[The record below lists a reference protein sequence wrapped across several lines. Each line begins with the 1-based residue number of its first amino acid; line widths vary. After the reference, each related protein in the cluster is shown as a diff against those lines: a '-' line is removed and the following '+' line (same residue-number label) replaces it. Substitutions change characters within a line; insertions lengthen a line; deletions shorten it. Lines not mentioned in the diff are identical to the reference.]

1 MNPHFNPAQPVILN
15 MKSFKSVI
23 HLVLI
28 LALLVFSAGTAQAQN
43 PRPLIMPGKET
54 LFQRVIAIPGAELRD
69 GASHE
74 SPTVAEVA
82 PFTVFYVYA
91 RESAASGEWLQ
102 VGYDSDGTTDGWLDS
117 GSAIDWNQALTVSF
131 KDPAKVA
138 RVPLFG
144 DRDSLRSL
152 VDRQDART
160 YQALREKAAAGD
172 ASDSPVIAIQPAEF
186 IDIRR
191 NFYLVPILEHEDVLV
206 GGEQGRLLHVASV
219 PLQDPKAAQSYRAG
233 VVFVIDTTVSMG
245 PYIERT
251 RETMQGVYR
260 AIESSGLSDQV
271 SFGLVGYR
279 DNNAAAPG
287 LEYLSKVFVNLQQG
301 VSGESFLANIAQV
314 KPATV
319 SSQGFNE
326 DAYAGIKQAIDEL
339 DWSGYDAR
347 YVILISDAGPRTGN
361 DSLGSTG
368 LSTAAMRELARDHN
382 IATWVLHLRTPEGA
396 ENHAFAEEQYRSLT
410 RIEDIG
416 DFYYGVE
423 TGDVDNFQ
431 EALSALTRQLTEQ
444 VAQTA
449 KGLPPRLFD
458 SPVAEDSSEPGTE
471 LEAFQQKAERLGYAL
486 RMAYLNENKAAGI
499 PVLFDAWLIDR
510 DFAEPEQR
518 DLDVRVILTR
528 DQLSDLH
535 DVLRQVL
542 TIAEEGALAPQDFLG
557 ELKSLAAAI
566 SRDPE
571 KANSATQ
578 VGGGQ
583 SLADLGYM
591 REYIEGLPY
600 TSEVM
605 NLDLATWQDWSA
617 QKQFEFINQLD
628 KKIAYYKALHENVD
642 LWISL
647 DGGAVDGDSLYPLLL
662 EALP

>member
-1 MNPHFNPAQPVILN
+1 MKLLKIQSNILLLLA
-15 MKSFKSVI
+15 MLSLIAASV
-23 HLVLI
+23 
-28 LALLVFSAGTAQAQN
+28 QAQN
-43 PRPLIMPGKET
+43 PRPLIMQGKET
-54 LFQRVIAIPGAELRD
+54 LFQRVIAIPGTVLREKA
-69 GASHE
+69 GHASK
-74 SPTVAEVA
+74 SIADVS
-82 PFTVFYVYA
+82 PFTVFYVYE
-91 RESAASGEWLQ
+91 RQELESGTWLQ
-102 VGYDSDGTTDGWLDS
+102 VGYDSDGSVDGWVDA

-144 DRDSLRSL
+144 SRDALRAL
-152 VDRQDART
+152 VDKQDRST
-160 YQALREKAAAGD
+160 YEALREKAAAGD
-172 ASDSPVIAIQPAEF
+172 PSDSPVIAIQPPEF

-191 NFYLVPILEHEDVLV
+191 NFYLVPILEHEDVLI
-206 GGEQGRLLHVASV
+206 GSEQGRLLHVASV

-251 RETMQGVYR
+251 RETMQGVYQ
-260 AIESSGLSDQV
+260 AIEASGLSDKV

-279 DNNAAAPG
+279 DNNTAAPG
-287 LEYLSKVFVNLQQG
+287 LEYLSKVFVDLQQG
-301 VSGESFLANIAQV
+301 VSGETFLDSIANV
-314 KPATV
+314 RPAPV

-326 DAYAGIKQAIDEL
+326 DAYAGVKQAIEEM
-339 DWSGYDAR
+339 DWEGYDAR
-347 YVILISDAGPRTGN
+347 YVILISDAGPR
-361 DSLGSTG
+361 SGSDALSATR
-368 LSTAAMRELARDHN
+368 LSTRAMRDLARESN

-396 ENHAFAEEQYRSLT
+396 ENHPYAEEQYRSLT
-410 RIEDIG
+410 QIEGIG

-431 EALSALTRQLTEQ
+431 EALSALTAQLTDQ

-449 KGLPPRLFD
+449 RGLPPKLFD
-458 SPVAEDSSEPGTE
+458 SPEVAEDDAGEGTE

-486 RMAYLNENKAAGI
+486 RMQYLNENKAAGI

-510 DFAEPEQR
+510 DFANPEQR

>member
-1 MNPHFNPAQPVILN
+1 
-15 MKSFKSVI
+15 MKLFKPSTRLI
-23 HLVLI
+23 LI
-28 LALLVFSAGTAQAQN
+28 LALSVFSVGTVQAQN
-43 PRPLIMPGKET
+43 PRPLIMSGKET
-54 LFQRVIAIPGAELRD
+54 LFQRVIAIPGSVLRQDAEPD
-69 GASHE
+69 SE
-74 SPTVAEVA
+74 VVAEVS

-91 RESAASGEWLQ
+91 REPSASGDWLQ
-102 VGYDSDGTTDGWLDS
+102 VGYDSDGSTDGWLAS

-144 DRDSLRSL
+144 DRDSLRNL
-152 VDRQDART
+152 VDRQDRRA

-172 ASDSPVIAIQPAEF
+172 ASDSPVIAIQPDEF

-191 NFYLVPILEHEDVLV
+191 NFYLVPILDHEDVLV

-219 PLQDPKAAQSYRAG
+219 PLQDPRAAQSYRAG
-233 VVFVIDTTVSMG
+233 VVFVIDTTISMG

-251 RETMQGVYR
+251 RETMQGVYQ
-260 AIESSGLSDQV
+260 AIESSGLSDKV

-279 DNNAAAPG
+279 DNTSAAPG
-287 LEYLSKVFVNLQQG
+287 LDYLSKVFVNLQQG
-301 VSGESFLANIAQV
+301 VSGESFLANIASV
-314 KPATV
+314 KPANV
-319 SSQGFNE
+319 SSHGFNE
-326 DAYAGIKQAIDEL
+326 DAYAGVQQAIESM
-339 DWSGYDAR
+339 DWSAYDAR
-347 YVILISDAGPRTGN
+347 YIILISDAGPRTGS
-361 DSLGSTG
+361 DELGSTG
-368 LSTAAMRELARDHN
+368 LSTQAMRELARENN

-396 ENHAFAEEQYRSLT
+396 ENHPYAEQQYRSLT
-410 RIEDIG
+410 QIEDIG

-423 TGDVDNFQ
+423 TGNVDSFQ

-449 KGLPPRLFD
+449 QGLPPKLFE
-458 SPVAEDSSEPGTE
+458 SPVAEESSAESTE
-471 LEAFQQKAERLGYAL
+471 LEAFQEKAERLGYAL
-486 RMAYLNENKAAGI
+486 RMRYLNENKAAGI

-510 DFAEPEQR
+510 DFDKPEQR

>member
-1 MNPHFNPAQPVILN
+1 
-15 MKSFKSVI
+15 MKYFPLKLS
-23 HLVLI
+23 HVLTV
-28 LALLVFSAGTAQAQN
+28 ALLSLCLVSVQAQN
-43 PRPLIMPGKET
+43 VRPLIMEGKET
-54 LFQRVIAIPGAELRD
+54 LFQRVIAIPGAVLREN
-69 GASHE
+69 GGNASPVLADV
-74 SPTVAEVA
+74 SPFA
-82 PFTVFYVYA
+82 VFYVYE
-91 RESAASGEWLQ
+91 RISNESGQWLR
-102 VGYDSDGTTDGWLDS
+102 VGYDSDGSIDGWLTA
-117 GSAIDWNQALTVSF
+117 GSAIDWNQSLTVSF

-144 DRDSLRSL
+144 DRDALKSL
-152 VDRQDART
+152 VARQDARG
-160 YQALREKAAAGD
+160 YEALRRKAADGD
-172 ASDSPVIAIQPAEF
+172 PSDSPVIAIQPPEF

-191 NFYLVPILEHEDVLV
+191 NFYLVPILEHEDVLI
-206 GGEQGRLLHVASV
+206 GSEQGRLLHVASV

-251 RETMQGVYR
+251 RDTMQSVYQ
-260 AIESSGLSDQV
+260 AIESSGLSDKV

-279 DNNAAAPG
+279 DNNQAAPG
-287 LEYLSKVFVNLQQG
+287 LEYLSKVFVDLDEG
-301 VSGESFLANIAQV
+301 VSGEAFQANIANL
-314 KPATV
+314 KPATA

-326 DAYAGIKQAIDEL
+326 DAYAGIKQAIDDM
-339 DWSGYDAR
+339 DWSAYDAR
-347 YVILISDAGPRTGN
+347 YVILITDAGPRVGN
-361 DSLGSTG
+361 DALAATG
-368 LSTAAMRELARDHN
+368 LGTAAMRELALEHN

-396 ENHAFAEEQYRSLT
+396 ENHPSAEKQYRALSQ
-410 RIEDIG
+410 IDDIG

-431 EALSALTRQLTEQ
+431 QALAALTSQLTEQ
-444 VAQTA
+444 VAETA
-449 KGLPPRLFD
+449 RGLPPQLF
-458 SPVAEDSSEPGTE
+458 ESEVVVEESTE
-471 LEAFQQKAERLGYAL
+471 LDEFQAKANRLGYAL
-486 RMAYLNENKAAGI
+486 RMNYLNENKAAGI

-510 DFAEPEQR
+510 DFEQPEAR

-542 TIAEEGALAPQDFLG
+542 NIAEEGALAPQDFLG

-571 KANSATQ
+571 KTNTATQ

-605 NLDLATWQDWSA
+605 NLDLATWQEWSA

-628 KKIAYYKALHENVD
+628 KKIAYYNALHENVD

>member
-1 MNPHFNPAQPVILN
+1 
-15 MKSFKSVI
+15 MKPSKCRFSLA
-23 HLVLI
+23 LVLF
-28 LALLVFSAGTAQAQN
+28 LLGLFAASIQAQGQ
-43 PRPLIMPGKET
+43 RPLIMQGKET
-54 LFQRVIAIPGAELRD
+54 LFQRVIAIPGAILR
-69 GASHE
+69 E
-74 SPTVAEVA
+74 SPGNMAASAGDLA
-82 PFTVFYVYA
+82 PFSVFYVYD
-91 RESAASGEWLQ
+91 RINNESGDWLQ
-102 VGYDSDGTTDGWLDS
+102 VGYDSDGSLDGWLAAN
-117 GSAIDWNQALTVSF
+117 SAIDWKQALTVSF
-131 KDPAKVA
+131 KDPAKIS

-144 DRDSLRSL
+144 DRDSLKNL
-152 VDRQDART
+152 VEKQDART
-160 YQALREKAAAGD
+160 YETLRSKAAEGD
-172 ASDSPVIAIQPAEF
+172 PSDSPVIAIQPPEF

-191 NFYLVPILEHEDVLV
+191 NFYLVPILDHEDVLV
-206 GGEQGRLLHVASV
+206 RGEQGRLLHVASV
-219 PLQDPKAAQSYRAG
+219 PLQEPKAAQTFRTG

-251 RETMQGVYR
+251 RETMKSVYR
-260 AIESSGLSDQV
+260 AIESSGLSDKV
-271 SFGLVGYR
+271 SFGLIGYR
-279 DNNAAAPG
+279 DNNEAAAG
-287 LEYLSKVFVNLQQG
+287 LEYLSRIFVNLDEG
-301 VSGESFLANIAQV
+301 ASGETFLGNIASLS
-314 KPATV
+314 PATA
-319 SSQGFNE
+319 STHGFNE
-326 DAYAGIKQAIDEL
+326 DAWAGIFQAIEEI
-339 DWSGYDAR
+339 DWTGYDAR

-361 DSLGSTG
+361 DPLSSTG
-368 LSTAAMRELARDHN
+368 LGTTELRDLAREN
-382 IATWVLHLRTPEGA
+382 QIATWVLHLRTPEGA
-396 ENHAFAEEQYRSLT
+396 ADHPYAEQQYRTLSE
-410 RIEDIG
+410 IEGIG

-431 EALSALTRQLTEQ
+431 QALAALTAQLTEQ
-444 VAQTA
+444 VAETS
-449 KGLPPRLFD
+449 KGLPPKLSD
-458 SPVAEDSSEPGTE
+458 DEILATEKTE
-471 LEAFQQKAERLGYAL
+471 LDEFQQKAARLGYAL
-486 RMAYLNENKAAGI
+486 RMNYLNEDKAEGI

-510 DFAEPEQR
+510 DFEDPAQR

-542 TIAEEGALAPQDFLG
+542 NIAEEGALAPQDFLG

-571 KANSATQ
+571 KTNSATQ

-605 NLDLATWQDWSA
+605 NLDLATWQEWPA

-647 DGGAVDGDSLYPLLL
+647 DGGAVDGDSLNPLLL

>member
-1 MNPHFNPAQPVILN
+1 
-15 MKSFKSVI
+15 MKSSNYRLFRLLTVG
-23 HLVLI
+23 L
-28 LALLVFSAGTAQAQN
+28 LLVFTFSLQAQTI
-43 PRPLIMPGKET
+43 RPLIMEGKET
-54 LFQRVIAIPGAELRD
+54 LFQRVIAIPGSVLRD
-69 GASHE
+69 QGSTAA
-74 SPTVAEVA
+74 TVVA
-82 PFTVFYVYA
+82 DVSPFTVFYVYE
-91 RESAASGEWLQ
+91 RAATESGEWLQ
-102 VGYDSDGTTDGWLDS
+102 VGYDSDGTTVGWLAA

-131 KDPAKVA
+131 KDPTKVA

-144 DRDSLRSL
+144 DRDSLKAL
-152 VDRQDART
+152 VEKQDARA
-160 YQALREKAAAGD
+160 YEALRKKAAEGD
-172 ASDSPVIAIQPAEF
+172 PSDSPVIAIQPAEF

-191 NFYLVPILEHEDVLV
+191 NFYLVPILEHEDVLI

-251 RETMQGVYR
+251 RDTMQSVYQ
-260 AIESSGLSDQV
+260 AIESSGLSDKV
-271 SFGLVGYR
+271 SFGLVAFR
-279 DNNAAAPG
+279 DNNQAAPG
-287 LEYLSKVFVNLQQG
+287 LEYLSKVFVDLDEG
-301 VSGESFLANIAQV
+301 VSGDTFLANIANL
-314 KPATV
+314 KAATA

-326 DAYAGIKQAIDEL
+326 DPYAGIKQAID
-339 DWSGYDAR
+339 DMHWDAYDAR
-347 YVILISDAGPRTGN
+347 YVILISDAGPRA
-361 DSLGSTG
+361 GSDPLSATG
-368 LSTAAMRELARDHN
+368 LSTAAMRDLALEHN

-396 ENHAFAEEQYRSLT
+396 DDHAYAEKQYRALSQ
-410 RIEDIG
+410 IEGIG

-423 TGDVDNFQ
+423 TGDLDNFQ
-431 EALSALTRQLTEQ
+431 QALTALTSQLTEQ

-449 KGLPPRLFD
+449 RGLPPKLFE
-458 SPVAEDSSEPGTE
+458 SEVVAEDSTE
-471 LEAFQQKAERLGYAL
+471 LDEFQAKAERLGYAL
-486 RMAYLNENKAAGI
+486 RMNYLNENKAAGI
-499 PVLFDAWLIDR
+499 PVLFNAWLIDR
-510 DFAEPEQR
+510 DFDQPEQR

-528 DQLSDLH
+528 NQLSDLH

-542 TIAEEGALAPQDFLG
+542 NIAEEGALAPQDFLG

-571 KANSATQ
+571 KTNTATQ

-605 NLDLATWQDWSA
+605 NLDLATWQEWSA

>member
-1 MNPHFNPAQPVILN
+1 MKYLTSRLSRALTVIVLLLLAI
-15 MKSFKSVI
+15 SV
-23 HLVLI
+23 
-28 LALLVFSAGTAQAQN
+28 QAQN
-43 PRPLIMPGKET
+43 ARPLIMQGKET
-54 LFQRVIAIPGAELRD
+54 LFQRVIAIPGAVLRD
-69 GASHE
+69 DAANTAKSVADV
-74 SPTVAEVA
+74 SP
-82 PFTVFYVYA
+82 FSVFYVYDR
-91 RESAASGEWLQ
+91 RETESGEWLQ
-102 VGYDSDGTTDGWLDS
+102 VGYDSDGSSDGWLAS

-131 KDPAKVA
+131 KDPAKSA

-144 DRDSLRSL
+144 DRDSLKAL
-152 VDRQDART
+152 VEKQDASG
-160 YQALREKAAAGD
+160 YEALRQQAAAGD
-172 ASDSPVIAIQPAEF
+172 PSDSPVIAIQPAEF

-191 NFYLVPILEHEDVLV
+191 NFYLVPILEHEDVLI
-206 GGEQGRLLHVASV
+206 GSEQGRLLHVASV

-251 RETMQGVYR
+251 RDTMQSVYQ
-260 AIESSGLSDQV
+260 AIESSGLSDKV

-279 DNNAAAPG
+279 DNNQAAPG
-287 LEYLSKVFVNLQQG
+287 LEYLSKVFVDLDEG
-301 VSGESFLANIAQV
+301 VSGETFLTNIANLR
-314 KPATV
+314 PAAV

-326 DAYAGIKQAIDEL
+326 DAYAGIKQAIDDM
-339 DWSGYDAR
+339 DWSAYDAR
-347 YVILISDAGPRTGN
+347 YVILITDAGPRGGN
-361 DSLGSTG
+361 DALAATG
-368 LSTAAMRELARDHN
+368 LNTAAMRELALEHN
-382 IATWVLHLRTPEGA
+382 VATWVLHLRTPEGA
-396 ENHAFAEEQYRSLT
+396 ENHPYAEQQYRALSQF
-410 RIEDIG
+410 EDIG

-431 EALSALTRQLTEQ
+431 QALAALTSQLTEQ
-444 VAQTA
+444 VAETA
-449 KGLPPRLFD
+449 RGLPPQLFESD
-458 SPVAEDSSEPGTE
+458 AVAEDSTE
-471 LEAFQQKAERLGYAL
+471 LDEFQAKAERLGYAL
-486 RMAYLNENKAAGI
+486 RMNYLNENKAAGI

-510 DFAEPEQR
+510 DFEQPDQR

-571 KANSATQ
+571 KANTATQ

-605 NLDLATWQDWSA
+605 KLDLATWQEWSA

-628 KKIAYYKALHENVD
+628 KKIAYYNALHENVD

>member
-1 MNPHFNPAQPVILN
+1 MKFFKTILY
-15 MKSFKSVI
+15 FA
-23 HLVLI
+23 LVM
-28 LALLVFSAGTAQAQN
+28 ALPGLHVSSLQAQN
-43 PRPLIMPGKET
+43 QRPLIMQGKET
-54 LFQRVIAIPGAELRD
+54 LFQRVIAIPGTILRETAGHAAKPVSD
-69 GASHE
+69 VS
-74 SPTVAEVA
+74 
-82 PFTVFYVYA
+82 PFTVFYVYE
-91 RESAASGEWLQ
+91 RQELDSGEWLQ
-102 VGYDSDGTTDGWLDS
+102 VGYDSDGTVDGWLAS
-117 GSAIDWNQALTVSF
+117 GSAIAWNQALTVSF

-144 DRDSLRSL
+144 DRDAIRNL
-152 VDRQDART
+152 VDKQDAGT

-172 ASDSPVIAIQPAEF
+172 PSDSPVIAIQPPEF

-191 NFYLVPILEHEDVLV
+191 NFYLVPILEHEDVLI

-219 PLQDPKAAQSYRAG
+219 PLQDPKAAQSYRAA
-233 VVFVIDTTVSMG
+233 VVFVIDTTISMG
-245 PYIERT
+245 PYIDRT
-251 RETMQGVYR
+251 RETMRGVYQ
-260 AIESSGLSDQV
+260 AIETSGLSDKV
-271 SFGLVGYR
+271 SFGLVAYQG
-279 DNNAAAPG
+279 NTSAAPG
-287 LEYLSKVFVNLQQG
+287 LDYLSKVFVDLQQG
-301 VSGESFLANIAQV
+301 ASGEGFLGNIANLS
-314 KPATV
+314 PAKV
-319 SSQGFNE
+319 SSYGGFNE
-326 DAYAGIKQAIDEL
+326 DAYAGIKQAVEDL

-347 YVILISDAGPRTGN
+347 YVILISDAGPR
-361 DSLGSTG
+361 SGSDPLAATG
-368 LSTAAMRELARDHN
+368 LSTRAMRELARDNN

-396 ENHAFAEEQYRSLT
+396 ADHPYAEEQYRSLT
-410 RIEDIG
+410 QIEGIG

-431 EALSALTRQLTEQ
+431 QALAALTTQLTEQ
-444 VAQTA
+444 VAETA
-449 KGLPPRLFD
+449 RGEPPKLFD
-458 SPVAEDSSEPGTE
+458 SPTVTAAGATEESTE

-486 RMAYLNENKAAGI
+486 RMNYLNENKAAGI

-510 DFAEPEQR
+510 DFANPGQR

-571 KANSATQ
+571 KTNVATQ

-605 NLDLATWQDWSA
+605 NLDLGTWQEWSA

-642 LWISL
+642 QWISL
-647 DGGAVDGDSLYPLLL
+647 DGGAIDGDSLYPLLL

>member
-1 MNPHFNPAQPVILN
+1 
-15 MKSFKSVI
+15 MKLSNFQWLKMAAS
-23 HLVLI
+23 LLLI
-28 LALLVFSAGTAQAQN
+28 FSAGIAAQN
-43 PRPLIMPGKET
+43 TRPLIMEGKET
-54 LFQRVIAIPGAELRD
+54 LYQRVIAIPGATLRED
-69 GASHE
+69 AGEASA
-74 SPTVAEVA
+74 TLAEIS
-82 PFTVFYVYA
+82 PFTVFYVYQ
-91 RESAASGEWLQ
+91 RVDNESGEWLQ
-102 VGYDSDGTTDGWLDS
+102 VGYDSDGTINGWLAA
-117 GSAIDWNQALTVSF
+117 GSAINWNQALTVSF
-131 KDPAKVA
+131 KDPAKTS

-144 DRDSLRSL
+144 DRNSLKKL
-152 VDRQDART
+152 VEEQDAQG
-160 YQALREKAAAGD
+160 YDILRNKAAAGD
-172 ASDSPVIAIQPAEF
+172 PSDSPVIAIQPPEF

-191 NFYLVPILEHEDVLV
+191 NFYLVPILDHEDVLI
-206 GGEQGRLLHVASV
+206 GSEQGRLLHVASV

-251 RETMQGVYR
+251 RDTMQSVYQ
-260 AIESSGLSDQV
+260 AIESSGLSDKV
-271 SFGLVGYR
+271 SFGLIGYR
-279 DNNAAAPG
+279 DNNEAAAG
-287 LEYLSKVFVNLQQG
+287 LEYLSRIFVNLDEG
-301 VSGESFLANIAQV
+301 VSGETFLGNIANLS
-314 KPATV
+314 AASA
-319 SSQGFNE
+319 SSHGFNE
-326 DAYAGIKQAIDEL
+326 DAWAGVFQAIEEI
-339 DWSGYDAR
+339 DWTGYDAR
-347 YVILISDAGPRTGN
+347 YVILISDAGPRI
-361 DSLGSTG
+361 GSDPLSATG
-368 LSTAAMRELARDHN
+368 LSTTALRELAREN
-382 IATWVLHLRTPEGA
+382 QIATWVLHLRTPEGTD
-396 ENHAFAEEQYRSLT
+396 NHSFAEQQYRSLSE
-410 RIEDIG
+410 IEDIG

-431 EALSALTRQLTEQ
+431 QALSALTAQLTEQ
-444 VAQTA
+444 VAETA
-449 KGLPPRLFD
+449 RGLPPKLFE
-458 SPVAEDSSEPGTE
+458 SETVTEESVTGESSELDE
-471 LEAFQQKAERLGYAL
+471 FQQKAARLGYAL
-486 RMAYLNENKAAGI
+486 RMNYLNENKAAGI

-510 DFAEPEQR
+510 HFDDPTQR

-542 TIAEEGALAPQDFLG
+542 SIAEEGALAPQDFLG

-571 KANSATQ
+571 KTNTSTQ

-617 QKQFEFINQLD
+617 QRQFEFINQLD

-642 LWISL
+642 LWVSL

>member
-1 MNPHFNPAQPVILN
+1 MELSNCFSHNPEFEVAP
-15 MKSFKSVI
+15 MK
-23 HLVLI
+23 HLKTSIVRFLP
-28 LALLVFSAGTAQAQN
+28 LALGLLLAASLQAQN
-43 PRPLIMPGKET
+43 ARPLIMEGKET
-54 LFQRVIAIPGAELRD
+54 LFQRVIAIPGAVLRENSGNAAAVLAD
-69 GASHE
+69 IS
-74 SPTVAEVA
+74 
-82 PFTVFYVYA
+82 PFTVFYVYE
-91 RESAASGEWLQ
+91 REASESGEWLR
-102 VGYDSDGTTDGWLDS
+102 VGYDSDGSVDGWLAA
-117 GSAIDWNQALTVSF
+117 GSAINWNQALTVSF

-144 DRDSLRSL
+144 DRDSLKAL
-152 VDRQDART
+152 VEKQNART
-160 YQALREKAAAGD
+160 YESLRKKAAEGD
-172 ASDSPVIAIQPAEF
+172 PSDSPVIAIQPAEF

-191 NFYLVPILEHEDVLV
+191 NFYLVPILEHEDVLI
-206 GGEQGRLLHVASV
+206 GSEQGRLLHVASV

-251 RETMQGVYR
+251 RETMQSVYQ
-260 AIESSGLSDQV
+260 AIDSSGLSDKV

-279 DNNAAAPG
+279 DNNQAAPG
-287 LEYLSKVFVNLQQG
+287 LEYLSKVFVDLDQG
-301 VSGESFLANIAQV
+301 ISGETFLANIASL
-314 KPATV
+314 KPATA
-319 SSQGFNE
+319 STQGFNE
-326 DAYAGIKQAIDEL
+326 DAYAGIKQAIDDM

-347 YVILISDAGPRTGN
+347 YIILITDAGPRGGG
-361 DSLGSTG
+361 DALAATG
-368 LSTAAMRELARDHN
+368 LSTAAMRKLALEN
-382 IATWVLHLRTPEGA
+382 KISTWVLHLRTPEGV
-396 ENHAFAEEQYRSLT
+396 ENHPYAEKQYRALSQ
-410 RIEDIG
+410 IEDIG

-431 EALSALTRQLTEQ
+431 QALTALTTQLTGQ
-444 VAQTA
+444 VAETA
-449 KGLPPRLFD
+449 RGLPPQLFE
-458 SPVAEDSSEPGTE
+458 SEVVAEKGTE
-471 LEAFQQKAERLGYAL
+471 LEAFQAKANRLGYAL
-486 RMAYLNENKAAGI
+486 RMNYLNENKAAGI

-510 DFAEPEQR
+510 DFEQPDVR

-542 TIAEEGALAPQDFLG
+542 NIAEEGALAPQDFLG

-571 KANSATQ
+571 KANTSTQ

-605 NLDLATWQDWSA
+605 NLDLATWQEWSA

-628 KKIAYYKALHENVD
+628 KKIAYYNALHDNVD

>member
-1 MNPHFNPAQPVILN
+1 
-15 MKSFKSVI
+15 MKFSAIKFSRSLTV
-23 HLVLI
+23 
-28 LALLVFSAGTAQAQN
+28 ALLCLFTASLQAQSA
-43 PRPLIMPGKET
+43 RPLIMQDKET
-54 LFQRVIAIPGAELRD
+54 LFQRVIAIPGAVLRD
-69 GASHE
+69 SGGNAA
-74 SPTVAEVA
+74 TVVA
-82 PFTVFYVYA
+82 DISPFTVFYVYE
-91 RESAASGEWLQ
+91 RITTESGEWLQ
-102 VGYDSDGTTDGWLDS
+102 VGYDSDGSIDGWLAG
-117 GSAIDWNQALTVSF
+117 GSSIDWNQALTVSF

-144 DRDSLRSL
+144 DRDSLKAL
-152 VDRQDART
+152 VEKQDARG
-160 YQALREKAAAGD
+160 YEALRKKAAEGD
-172 ASDSPVIAIQPAEF
+172 PSDSPVIAIQPAEF

-191 NFYLVPILEHEDVLV
+191 NFYLVPILEHEDVLI
-206 GGEQGRLLHVASV
+206 GSEQGRLLHVASV

-233 VVFVIDTTVSMG
+233 IVFVIDTTVSMG

-251 RETMQGVYR
+251 RDTMQRVYQ
-260 AIESSGLSDQV
+260 AIDSSGLSDKV

-279 DNNAAAPG
+279 DNNQAAPG
-287 LEYLSKVFVNLQQG
+287 LEYLSKVFVDLDQG
-301 VSGESFLANIAQV
+301 VSGETFLANIANLR
-314 KPATV
+314 PATA

-326 DAYAGIKQAIDEL
+326 DAYAGVKQAIDDM

-347 YVILISDAGPRTGN
+347 YVILITDAGPRAGN
-361 DSLGSTG
+361 DALASTG
-368 LSTAAMRELARDHN
+368 LSTAAMRELARQHN

-396 ENHAFAEEQYRSLT
+396 ENHAYAEKQYRDLSQ
-410 RIEDIG
+410 IEDIG

-431 EALSALTRQLTEQ
+431 QALAALTSQLTKQ
-444 VAQTA
+444 VAETA
-449 KGLPPRLFD
+449 RGLPPQLFD
-458 SPVAEDSSEPGTE
+458 SAVVAEESTE
-471 LEAFQQKAERLGYAL
+471 LDEFQTKAERLGYAL
-486 RMAYLNENKAAGI
+486 RMNYLNENKAAGI

-510 DFAEPEQR
+510 DFEQPDVR

-542 TIAEEGALAPQDFLG
+542 NIAEEGALAPQDFLG
-557 ELKSLAAAI
+557 ELQSLAAAI

-571 KANSATQ
+571 KANTATQ

-605 NLDLATWQDWSA
+605 NLDLATWQEWSA

>member
-1 MNPHFNPAQPVILN
+1 
-15 MKSFKSVI
+15 MKLFAPSTRI
-23 HLVLI
+23 ILI
-28 LALLVFSAGTAQAQN
+28 LALSVLSAAAVQAQN

-54 LFQRVIAIPGAELRD
+54 LFQRVIAIPGSELRQD
-69 GASHE
+69 AEPDSAV
-74 SPTVAEVA
+74 VAEVS

-91 RESAASGEWLQ
+91 RESSESGDWLQ
-102 VGYDSDGTTDGWLDS
+102 VGYDSDGSTDGWLAS

-144 DRDSLRSL
+144 DRDSLRNL
-152 VDRQDART
+152 VDRQDGGA

-191 NFYLVPILEHEDVLV
+191 NFYLVPILDHEDVLV

-233 VVFVIDTTVSMG
+233 VVFVIDTTISMG

-251 RETMQGVYR
+251 RDTMQGVYQ
-260 AIESSGLSDQV
+260 AIESSGLSDKV

-279 DNNAAAPG
+279 DNTSAAPG
-287 LEYLSKVFVNLQQG
+287 LEYLSKVFVNLQEG
-301 VSGESFLANIAQV
+301 VSGESFLANIANV
-314 KPATV
+314 KPAAV
-319 SSQGFNE
+319 SSHGFNE
-326 DAYAGIKQAIDEL
+326 DAYAGIKQAIESM

-347 YVILISDAGPRTGN
+347 YIILISDAGPRAGN
-361 DSLGSTG
+361 DELGSTG
-368 LSTAAMRELARDHN
+368 LGTQAMRELAREHN

-396 ENHAFAEEQYRSLT
+396 ENHPYAEQQYRNLS
-410 RIEDIG
+410 RIEEIG

-423 TGDVDNFQ
+423 TGDVDSFQ
-431 EALSALTRQLTEQ
+431 EALAALTRQLTEQ

-449 KGLPPRLFD
+449 QGLPPRLFD
-458 SPVAEDSSEPGTE
+458 SPVVDDTNSESTE
-471 LEAFQQKAERLGYAL
+471 LEAFQEKAERLGYAL
-486 RMAYLNENKAAGI
+486 RMRYLNENKAAGI

-510 DFAEPEQR
+510 DFDKPEQR

-542 TIAEEGALAPQDFLG
+542 NIAEEGALAPQDFLG